1 MTELTE
7 GEMGMSGTRTI
18 TLEMTSISDDS
29 QPQPLTDLNPSAGN
43 FAAVRNRFEQLSV
56 SPSSPLNGAET
67 TGSLGRNSG
76 RLSQTQGTVI
86 KRLSGNFED
95 LPPSSVNVLQKSFMQ
110 HIAPELS
117 EGALSR
123 TVIISSLTLERAE
136 QNSVSPTTGLGPES
150 PVPNLEPPC

>member
-1 MTELTE
+1 MT
-7 GEMGMSGTRTI
+7 GTRTI
-18 TLEMTSISDDS
+18 TIEMNTSLSDET

-43 FAAVRNRFEQLSV
+43 FAAVRNRFEQLSGNN
-56 SPSSPLNGAET
+56 PINGAENS
-67 TGSLGRNSG
+67 GSVGRNSG
-76 RLSQTQGTVI
+76 RLSQTQGSVI

-95 LPPSSVNVLQKSFMQ
+95 LPPSSVNVLQKSIMQ

-123 TVIISSLTLERAE
+123 TVIISSLTLDRAE
-136 QNSVSPTTGLGPES
+136 QNSVSPTTGIGPES

>member
-1 MTELTE
+1 MTELAE
-7 GEMGMSGTRTI
+7 GELGMGGTRTI
-18 TLEMTSISDDS
+18 TLEMTSLSDDS

-43 FAAVRNRFEQLSV
+43 FAAVRNRFEQLSGT
-56 SPSSPLNGAET
+56 SPLNGAET

-86 KRLSGNFED
+86 KRLSGNFEE

>member
-1 MTELTE
+1 MTQADM
-7 GEMGMSGTRTI
+7 EMTGTRTI
-18 TLEMTSISDDS
+18 TIEMNTSLSDET

-43 FAAVRNRFEQLSV
+43 FAAVRNRFEQLSGNN
-56 SPSSPLNGAET
+56 PINGAENS
-67 TGSLGRNSG
+67 GSVGRNSG
-76 RLSQTQGTVI
+76 RLSQTQGSVI

-95 LPPSSVNVLQKSFMQ
+95 LPPSSVNVLQKSIMQ

-123 TVIISSLTLERAE
+123 TVIISSLTLDRAE
-136 QNSVSPTTGLGPES
+136 QNSVSPTTGIGPES